1 MITDRTS
8 WAVKGADIVS
18 ELMTLINVTDEEK
31 DLLKALQA
39 TAREQSP
46 GLLDAF
52 YGRLLSHGNTAE
64 YLRNVPL
71 EHLHATLTNWFLDI
85 FSGDYNEQYAQKRLK
100 IGQVHVHIGLP
111 VRYPLAMIDVIMQ
124 YGEQATNASSNPALA
139 FVAFKKVLSLD
150 IAIFNQAYED
160 NQLKYLAEM
169 VGGER
174 LARLLLSGNG

>member
-8 WAVKGADIVS
+8 WTVKGADIVS

-39 TAREQSP
+39 TAREQTP
-46 GLLDAF
+46 ALLDAF
-52 YGRLLSHGNTAE
+52 YSRLLSHGNTAE

>member
-1 MITDRTS
+1 
-8 WAVKGADIVS
+8 
-18 ELMTLINVTDEEK
+18 
-31 DLLKALQA
+31 
-39 TAREQSP
+39 
-46 GLLDAF
+46 
-52 YGRLLSHGNTAE
+52 
-64 YLRNVPL
+64 
-71 EHLHATLTNWFLDI
+71 
-85 FSGDYNEQYAQKRLK
+85 
-100 IGQVHVHIGLP
+100 
-111 VRYPLAMIDVIMQ
+111 MIDVIMQ